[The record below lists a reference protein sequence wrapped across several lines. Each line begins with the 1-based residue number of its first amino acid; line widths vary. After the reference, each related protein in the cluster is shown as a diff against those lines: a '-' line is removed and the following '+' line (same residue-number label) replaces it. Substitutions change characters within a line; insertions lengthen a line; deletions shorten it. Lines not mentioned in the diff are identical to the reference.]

1 MMHGHEKSDPVIVAV
16 KPANKAEQPA
26 AEPSAGANAAEPVE
40 PRAGTKGNA
49 DQQSTCRAQNRV
61 SVSQALDRIRQVAKE
76 RKKERFTALFH
87 HISIDLLEEAFF
99 ELKRDAASGV
109 DRLTWRD
116 YEADLGRRLEDLH
129 DRVHRG
135 AYRALPSRRVYI
147 PKPDG
152 RQRPLAVAAL
162 EDKIVQRAV
171 VTLLNAIYE
180 EDFLG
185 FSYGFRPG
193 RGTHDALD
201 ALCVG
206 IDSKKVSFILDADIR
221 SFFDEID
228 QEWLIR
234 FLEHRIGDRRI
245 IRLMQKW
252 LKAGILE
259 DGVVSVSDRGTGQGS
274 VISPLL
280 ANIYLHYALD
290 LWAVRWRRREATG
303 DMIIVRYADDFIIG
317 FQHESDARRFLDE
330 MRERLKKFALTLH
343 PEKTRLIEFGR
354 FAAERRKRCGLG
366 KPETFNFLGFTFI
379 CGKTR
384 AGKFQIKRKT
394 RRDRMRAKLKMI
406 KEEMWRRM
414 HQPIPDQGKW
424 LWRVVQGYFNYHAVP
439 TNAQAL
445 VVFRHH
451 VTDLWR
457 RTLRRRSQKDRVHV
471 GTDDQVGGRLA
482 SETDHPSSLAERS
495 LCRHTPEVGAVC
507 GKAARTVLCG
517 GRAMKRTSLPLRR
530 REFITLLGGAATA
543 WPLAARAQQA
553 AAPLVGFLDGGSSDD
568 VRTKQ
573 PTFTMGCIKSAMS
586 KDGM

>member
-1 MMHGHEKSDPVIVAV
+1 VA
-16 KPANKAEQPA
+16 
-26 AEPSAGANAAEPVE
+26 
-40 PRAGTKGNA
+40 
-49 DQQSTCRAQNRV
+49 
-61 SVSQALDRIRQVAKE
+61 QALERIRQVARE

-87 HISIDLLEEAFF
+87 HISTELLEQSFF
-99 ELKRDAASGV
+99 ELEENAAPGV
-109 DRLTWRD
+109 DRLTWKD
-116 YEADLGRRLEDLH
+116 YEADLERKLEDLH
-129 DRVHRG
+129 ERVQRG
-135 AYRALPSRRVYI
+135 AYLPLPSRRVYI

-185 FSYGFRPG
+185 ISYGFRPG

-206 IDSKKVSFILDADIR
+206 IHSKKVSFILDADIR

-228 QEWLIR
+228 QKWLIR

-245 IRLMQKW
+245 IRLIQRW
-252 LKAGILE
+252 LKAGVLE
-259 DGVVSVSDRGTGQGS
+259 DGIVAVSDRGTGQGS

-317 FQHESDARRFLDE
+317 FQHESDARRYLNE
-330 MRERLKKFALTLH
+330 MRDRLGKFALTLH

-354 FAAERRKRCGLG
+354 FAAERRERHGLG
-366 KPETFNFLGFTFI
+366 KPETFDFLGFTFI

-414 HQPIPDQGKW
+414 HQPIPEQGQW
-424 LWRVVQGYFNYHAVP
+424 LRRVVGGYYNYHAVP
-439 TNAQAL
+439 TNACAL
-445 VVFRHH
+445 DVFRHH
-451 VTDLWR
+451 VIDLWR
-457 RTLRRRSQKDRVHV
+457 RTLRRRSQRDRFTWARMTNLADAWLPKPIILHPWPSARFAVTHPRWEPYAGKPHV
-471 GTDDQVGGRLA
+471 RFCA
-482 SETDHPSSLAERS
+482 
-495 LCRHTPEVGAVC
+495 
-507 GKAARTVLCG
+507 
-517 GRAMKRTSLPLRR
+517 
-530 REFITLLGGAATA
+530 GGA
-543 WPLAARAQQA
+543 R
-553 AAPLVGFLDGGSSDD
+553 
-568 VRTKQ
+568 
-573 PTFTMGCIKSAMS
+573 
-586 KDGM
+586 

>member
-1 MMHGHEKSDPVIVAV
+1 MTNGHEESDLAIVAV
-16 KPANKAEQPA
+16 KPANKAEPTA
-26 AEPSAGANAAEPVE
+26 AEQSASVATVAESAE

-49 DQQSTCRAQNRV
+49 DQQSTCRTQSRV
-61 SVSQALDRIRQVAKE
+61 SVSQALERIRKIAKE
-76 RKKERFTALFH
+76 RKKEKLTALFH
-87 HISIDLLEEAFF
+87 HISTELLEEAFY
-99 ELKRDAASGV
+99 ELKEDAAPGM
-109 DRLTWRD
+109 DRLTWKAYD
-116 YEADLGRRLEDLH
+116 ADLECNIEDLH
-129 DRVHRG
+129 QRVQGG

-171 VTLLNAIYE
+171 AALLNAVYE

-245 IRLMQKW
+245 IRLIQKW
-252 LKAGILE
+252 LKAGVLE
-259 DGVVSVSDRGTGQGS
+259 DGVVSVSERGTGQGS

-290 LWAVRWRRREATG
+290 LWAVRWRRRTATG
-303 DMIIVRYADDFIIG
+303 DMIIVRYADDFIVG
-317 FQHESDARRFLDE
+317 FQHHIDARFFLE
-330 MRERLKKFALTLH
+330 QMRERLGRFALSLH

-354 FAAERRKRCGLG
+354 FAAERRKRRGLG

-379 CGKTR
+379 CSKTR
-384 AGKFQIKRKT
+384 AGKFQIKRNT
-394 RRDRMRAKLKMI
+394 RRDRMQAKL
-406 KEEMWRRM
+406 EAVQQEMRQRM

-424 LWRVVQGYFNYHAVP
+424 LWHVVNGYFNYHAVP
-439 TNAQAL
+439 TNSRAL
-445 VVFRHH
+445 VTFR
-451 VTDLWR
+451 TEIARRWR
-457 RTLRRRSQKDRVHV
+457 RVLTRRS
-471 GTDDQVGGRLA
+471 
-482 SETDHPSSLAERS
+482 E
-495 LCRHTPEVGAVC
+495 
-507 GKAARTVLCG
+507 
-517 GRAMKRTSLPLRR
+517 
-530 REFITLLGGAATA
+530 
-543 WPLAARAQQA
+543 
-553 AAPLVGFLDGGSSDD
+553 
-568 VRTKQ
+568 RTKLNWKQ
-573 PTFTMGCIKSAMS
+573 MKQLIDAWLPKPHILHPWPDKRFAVRYPR
-586 KDGM
+586 